1 MIKRV
6 YLDTNHWIKLAQIA
20 NGKENDPEYKKI
32 YEKIRQ
38 LSDSGTV
45 IFPIS
50 MASVHEFASHS
61 DQKKREEMI
70 DLLVDISKG
79 WFLQPVTLFFEKE
92 IENAIMHRIK
102 KDYLYD
108 INQEIVQK
116 GLSYFAGL
124 DFEQF
129 MKNKNPPPEFMDKLR
144 SSFKEFNEDLETIRM
159 NLKDPKI
166 VKISLDALQANQEL
180 ILILEKNRKKRREL
194 DKSLRKRFSEA
205 SSICDLVVP
214 HMSRFVLSNNI
225 PPKDVLDSS
234 QNLDVIRAFVEDMPA
249 LNVFCKLAYARDE
262 VSPERPIRTNDHWD
276 LVHFSGAIPYC
287 DVLVTEKMFAGLSK
301 QLKLDEKYNCII
313 LTNLKD
319 LHKIEFFN

>member
-1 MIKRV
+1 MTKRI

-20 NGKENDPEYKKI
+20 NGKENEPEYKKI
-32 YEKIRQ
+32 YEKIR
-38 LSDSGTV
+38 LHSDSGNV

-50 MASVHEFASHS
+50 MATVHEFVMHS
-61 DQKKREEMI
+61 DQKKREEII
-70 DLLVDISKG
+70 DLLVDVSKG

-92 IENAIMHRIK
+92 IENAIRHRIK
-102 KDYLYD
+102 QDSLHD

-124 DFEQF
+124 DFDQF
-129 MKNKNPPPEFMDKLR
+129 MKDKNPPPGFMDKLR
-144 SSFKEFNEDLETIRM
+144 SSFKEFNEDLETIRK
-159 NLKDPKI
+159 NLKDPQL
-166 VKISLDALQANQEL
+166 VKISLDSLQANREL
-180 ILILEKNRKKRREL
+180 IIILEKNRKKRREL

-214 HMSRFVLSNNI
+214 HMSKFILSNNI
-225 PPKDVLDSS
+225 QPTDVLDSS
-234 QNLDVIRAFVEDMPA
+234 QNLEVLQAFVEDMPA
-249 LNVFCKLAYARDE
+249 LNVFCKLSYARDE
-262 VSPERPIRTNDHWD
+262 VSPERPIKTNDHWD

-301 QLKLDEKYNCII
+301 QHNLDKKYNCII

-319 LHKIEFFN
+319 LHKIESFD

>member
-1 MIKRV
+1 M
-6 YLDTNHWIKLAQIA
+6 
-20 NGKENDPEYKKI
+20 
-32 YEKIRQ
+32 
-38 LSDSGTV
+38 LSDSGNV

-50 MASVHEFASHS
+50 MANVHELATHS
-61 DQKKREEMI
+61 DQNKREEMI
-70 DLLVDISKG
+70 DLLVDVSKG

-102 KDYLYD
+102 KNSLHD
-108 INQEIVQK
+108 INQEIIQM

-124 DFEQF
+124 DFDQF
-129 MKNKNPPPEFMDKLR
+129 MKNKSPPPEFMDKLR
-144 SSFKEFNEDLETIRM
+144 SSFKDFNEDLETIRK

-166 VKISLDALQANQEL
+166 VEISLAALLANQEL
-180 ILILEKNRKKRREL
+180 IKNLEKNRIKTRKL

-214 HMSRFVLSNNI
+214 HMSKFILSNNI
-225 PPKDVLDSS
+225 SPNDVLDSS
-234 QNLDVIRAFVEDMPA
+234 QNLAILRAFVEDMPS

-262 VSPERPIRTNDHWD
+262 VSPERPIKTNDHWD

-287 DVLVTEKMFAGLSK
+287 HVLVTEKMFAGLSK
-301 QLKLDEKYNCII
+301 KNNLDKKYNCVI

-319 LHKIEFFN
+319 LNEIF